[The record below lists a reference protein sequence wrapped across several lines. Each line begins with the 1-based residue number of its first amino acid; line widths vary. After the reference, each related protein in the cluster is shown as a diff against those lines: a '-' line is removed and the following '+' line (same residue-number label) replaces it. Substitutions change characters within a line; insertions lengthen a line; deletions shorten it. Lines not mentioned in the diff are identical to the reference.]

1 MLPVV
6 CDGPRSVRLEPV
18 DRPMGGTGGTMTLAL
33 RTAWKSSRIP
43 EFASRAWSRI
53 TIPAEEKRRLV
64 SVDTLRAIAIGGMI
78 IVNSAAAGTVN
89 PAPFVH
95 AEWEGLTFADSV
107 FPWLLFVSGVGM
119 ALSMAGRPERPAL
132 KVYTKFASR
141 VIALLVIGLV
151 MNFYKYG
158 EPLRY
163 MGVLQRIA
171 LAGALAVP
179 FARKKPVYA
188 LLGAA
193 LMLLVHTRLLVSAHP
208 GAVVPGSFGAEDSIA
223 YWVDVRFLGE
233 HLYRGGFEPEGLLG
247 VISSAGQVML
257 GIAAGGWLLA
267 YPRRMRAPVG
277 LAVAGTFILIAGL
290 AMEPYVPV
298 IKRLWTSSYVLIT
311 SGFAA
316 LLLAGLYLVGD
327 VLRGERV
334 LLPLT
339 PLGKNALAIYVGST
353 ALLVWM
359 RGHEFTPA
367 VGTPMNLHS
376 YVSVFTTSAL
386 GPTLGSLAY
395 ALLHLLL
402 WYAIA
407 AALDKARIY
416 IRL

>member
-1 MLPVV
+1 MA
-6 CDGPRSVRLEPV
+6 
-18 DRPMGGTGGTMTLAL
+18 LAL

-43 EFASRAWSRI
+43 EFASRVWTRI

-64 SVDTLRAIAIGGMI
+64 SVDTLRAVAIAGML
-78 IVNSAAAGTVN
+78 IVNNHAAGAEN
-89 PAPFVH
+89 PLPFVH
-95 AEWEGLTFADSV
+95 VDWEGLRFADTV
-107 FPWLLFVSGVGM
+107 FPWFLFVSGVGM

-141 VIALLVIGLV
+141 VVALLVIGL
-151 MNFYKYG
+151 MLNFYKYG

-171 LAGALAVP
+171 LAGAIAAP

-193 LMLLVHTRLLVSAHP
+193 LMLLIHTRLMVSAHP
-208 GAVVPGSFGAEDSIA
+208 GAVIPGSFGAEDSIA

-257 GIAAGGWLLA
+257 GIAAGGWLLR
-267 YPRRMRAPVG
+267 YPRRMRAPIG
-277 LAVAGTFILIAGL
+277 LAVGGTFVLIAGL
-290 AMEPYVPV
+290 AIEPYVPV
-298 IKRLWTSSYVLIT
+298 IKNLWTASYVLIT

-316 LLLAGLYLVGD
+316 LLLAALYLVGD

-353 ALLVWM
+353 SLLVWM
-359 RGHEFTPA
+359 RGYEFTPA
-367 VGTPMNLHS
+367 VGTPMDLHN
-376 YVSVFTTSAL
+376 YFSVLGMNAL

-395 ALLHLLL
+395 ALLHLLV

-407 AALDKARIY
+407 AALDKARVY